1 MDIQWLFHTL
11 YNPHAAGTIERCN
24 SLLKQGLQVLRHP
37 LMMHDWASHLWEVLR
52 TLNEKPRRGGPSPVE
67 ALLHGTAAPVQLQ
80 VNTSE
85 VLLKPAY
92 VRSGNI
98 LLPAPTCLKA
108 GEQQQWTWP
117 WCLWVNTIMDWV
129 HTYAGMANV
138 FDCCVCTE
146 FPVSTA
152 VGLLWCIHPAT
163 AEDWTWLRGWNPW
176 YEAWDATWQ
185 YVLSCMRAQRN
196 HTKQWLSHAIWDG
209 WGWLMSES
217 VELTQL
223 IPVCLE
229 RQTSDRDVGWVP
241 AALCQNITRVPEGQ
255 VWWNGQKQQGLA
267 PTTFV
272 PKGEFVGL
280 WPVWM
285 ALPPCQ
291 VDRELYMGE
300 AVPPS

>member
-1 MDIQWLFHTL
+1 MWLCALYGCPQVIQSDRGTHFTGQEVQCWAARMDIQWLFHTL
-11 YNPHAAGTIERCN
+11 YNPQAAGTIERCN

-37 LMMHDWASHLWEVLR
+37 PMMYDWASHLWEVLR
-52 TLNEKPRRGGPSPVE
+52 TLNEKPQRGGPSPVE

-129 HTYAGMANV
+129 HTYAGVANV

-163 AEDWTWLRGWNPW
+163 AEDWTWLRGWNPCFVILRISRKW
-176 YEAWDATWQ
+176 
-185 YVLSCMRAQRN
+185 N
-196 HTKQWLSHAIWDG
+196 HVA
-209 WGWLMSES
+209 
-217 VELTQL
+217 
-223 IPVCLE
+223 
-229 RQTSDRDVGWVP
+229 
-241 AALCQNITRVPEGQ
+241 EG
-255 VWWNGQKQQGLA
+255 VK
-267 PTTFV
+267 
-272 PKGEFVGL
+272 E
-280 WPVWM
+280 
-285 ALPPCQ
+285 
-291 VDRELYMGE
+291 
-300 AVPPS
+300 